1 MYLPCSTIVEYPRAG
16 IIYAPG
22 QPCTNIY
29 VVIAGIIQVA
39 RVADNVPPVIVD
51 VYRTDDFFGEG
62 ALIKLPAR
70 FEQAQALEKSMLMTW
85 QAADVERL
93 MEQRPSLAMAFM
105 RIMAYR
111 ELEFGERMQSMSR
124 NSIASRLAR
133 SMLRFSERLGTPTD
147 DGFVHMRG
155 FTHEF
160 LAQYVGTSR
169 ELVNVSMTQFRRQDL
184 LKYSRQEIAI
194 RREPFIEWIRTNP

>member
-1 MYLPCSTIVEYPRAG
+1 MATSGPAPVQNSRSSEEDDPLMYLPCSTIVEYPRAG

-85 QAADVERL
+85 QAADVER
-93 MEQRPSLAMAFM
+93 MQTGRDEPREQ
-105 RIMAYR
+105 
-111 ELEFGERMQSMSR
+111 
-124 NSIASRLAR
+124 IAGQL
-133 SMLRFSERLGTPTD
+133 PT
-147 DGFVHMRG
+147 
-155 FTHEF
+155 
-160 LAQYVGTSR
+160 S
-169 ELVNVSMTQFRRQDL
+169 
-184 LKYSRQEIAI
+184 
-194 RREPFIEWIRTNP
+194 